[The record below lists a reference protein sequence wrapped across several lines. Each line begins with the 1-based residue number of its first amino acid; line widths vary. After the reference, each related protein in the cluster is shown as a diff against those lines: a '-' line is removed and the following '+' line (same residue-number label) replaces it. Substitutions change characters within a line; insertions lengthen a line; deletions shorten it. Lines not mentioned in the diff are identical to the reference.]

1 MYLLPSTCYDGGRTD
16 RLISLHPGGC
26 AHARQESKASIDP
39 PRISYTPTE
48 RPITF
53 TFANE
58 SPFDTRSRTE
68 STSSINTN
76 ILDEIDD
83 AIDQVFSYTAPSRA
97 PAQDAQ
103 TAPMILPATT
113 YEAPS
118 SSNEMLLPA
127 LKYDSSAPSSSTKDP
142 LLPATKYTSPSSS
155 PSSAKDVVLPATK
168 YELAKEVVLPA
179 TKYEPEPPKQ
189 VVLPSTTYSPQ
200 TQRGRKDSVVP
211 WTDKE
216 LPPVPIDG

>member
-1 MYLLPSTCYDGGRTD
+1 LYLLPSTCYDGGRTD
-16 RLISLHPGGC
+16 RLISLHPAGC
-26 AHARQESKASIDP
+26 AHTPTESKTSLDP

-68 STSSINTN
+68 STSSSNHN

-83 AIDQVFSYTAPSRA
+83 AIDQVFLYTVPSNS
-97 PAQDAQ
+97 QSDK
-103 TAPMILPATT
+103 
-113 YEAPS
+113 
-118 SSNEMLLPA
+118 N
-127 LKYDSSAPSSSTKDP
+127 DSGSAM
-142 LLPATKYTSPSSS
+142 
-155 PSSAKDVVLPATK
+155 VLPATK
-168 YELAKEVVLPA
+168 YEAPGSAAKDMILPATKYDSSASASASPAKEMVLPATKYDSSAPVSASAKKEILLPA
-179 TKYEPEPPKQ
+179 TKYEPEQTKQ

-200 TQRGRKDSVVP
+200 QQQQQQRGRKDSVVP